1 MYRLRAVLAALT
13 LGAPLAANAAEITRI
28 ASSFEENDPF
38 DLFIDV
44 GFERTQTRAKI
55 TREQLDPLGE
65 NGRIEASEVWF
76 KGVDS
81 RLNIDLAVGIYKDL
95 EFSFG
100 LPLILQQND
109 SYGYVSGTSDE
120 NSTIPNNCIRPD
132 GTEIT
137 TVNPE
142 TSLVERC
149 SETGSGAQGLFTV
162 PSTSKRGGLGNMRFG
177 LAYAF
182 FNQADDDTKPT
193 WILGIDYEAP
203 TAKLRDPSQDNTE
216 ATEERGNVGDRVHK
230 YTFYTSFSRKLGVA
244 EPYFR
249 VHYTLPVTGPGIYSN
264 CFNRTEDGSSS
275 PTLGTPKNCGSKDWN
290 RKETGIKAPSM
301 AGFVFGTEI
310 ATYNNKNK
318 NQQFSLDLRTIGTYV
333 SRGRYYNELSS
344 ALHKLLVSQDYF
356 QVGGMIGATASAGE
370 AFRLRATGTFLY
382 NTNHTLTDEDLGKD
396 LNNNGRI
403 DISPT
408 VGENKEEI
416 PNEELNP
423 SFDYRTDLPSRRF
436 RATESKTFR
445 LELSATFAF

>member
-13 LGAPLAANAAEITRI
+13 LGAPLAASAAEITRI

-55 TREQLDPLGE
+55 TREQLDPTGE

-81 RLNIDLAVGIYKDL
+81 RLNIDLAIGIYKDL

-109 SYGYVSGTSDE
+109 SYGFVSGTDE
-120 NSTIPNNCIRPD
+120 NNSTIIRNRLQPNGELIP
-132 GTEIT
+132 GGE
-137 TVNPE
+137 E
-142 TSLVERC
+142 Q
-149 SETGSGAQGLFTV
+149 ALFTV

-249 VHYTLPVTGPGIYSN
+249 AHYTLPVTGPGIYSN
-264 CFNRTEDGSSS
+264 CFNRTEDGSS
-275 PTLGTPKNCGSKDWN
+275 PTLGTPENCGQGPWN

-344 ALHKLLVSQDYF
+344 ALRKLLVSQDYF

-396 LNNNGRI
+396 LDNNGTI
-403 DISPT
+403 DVESP
-408 VGENKEEI
+408 N
-416 PNEELNP
+416 ELNP